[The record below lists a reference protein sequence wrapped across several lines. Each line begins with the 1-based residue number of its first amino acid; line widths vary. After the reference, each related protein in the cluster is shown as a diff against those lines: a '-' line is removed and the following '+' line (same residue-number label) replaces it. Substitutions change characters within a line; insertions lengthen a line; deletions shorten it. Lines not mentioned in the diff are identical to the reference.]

1 MSKHALLLASEEWC
15 KAASSSRRIKVYDF
29 MLRKRG
35 IHALKPGSVCVVM
48 TKAKPGRPQMIY
60 GEFTVVEVKEVDSSE
75 YDRLAREGY
84 IYNPQ
89 TLKPGEKRWV
99 IFFDEFKE
107 YPKKVPKGELK
118 DVKTSTSKKPISEWP
133 ILGTSYIDQQAL
145 DAIRMVA
152 EFAQPSFLSRI
163 NIIENSL
170 KRVLESANLSFS
182 VTHECVE
189 LMLLRI
195 GKQLGFHTYTADP
208 SRTCDNISLKELA
221 DMDRDYLKRY
231 AGDQFLDS
239 LSRVDVIWHRSGEAF
254 YVFEIVI
261 GGNMKEALVRLLSV
275 IELNAKM
282 FVVATEDREREYR
295 ELIKMPGL
303 NIIMGRCDFISIP
316 QLIKMYVLTNLWR
329 ESVDKL
335 KLPFVGK

>member
-1 MSKHALLLASEEWC
+1 MTYSFVE
-15 KAASSSRRIKVYDF
+15 
-29 MLRKRG
+29 
-35 IHALKPGSVCVVM
+35 VVM
-48 TKAKPGRPQMIY
+48 PKFWIASGPPEYWKVAFEMGRIWGVTYKKSTQWKKLSSGDYILFYANKPVSGVIGYGVVKTKFRQDKPLWPREIEEGKVIWPYRFEFDVEYCLPQDEWEKRRVTSNYIAGAAIGGLKQIREEEAQKIINELVPAKPP
-60 GEFTVVEVKEVDSSE
+60 S
-75 YDRLAREGY
+75 
-84 IYNPQ
+84 P
-89 TLKPGEKRWV
+89 
-99 IFFDEFKE
+99 
-107 YPKKVPKGELK
+107 
-118 DVKTSTSKKPISEWP
+118 
-133 ILGTSYIDQQAL
+133 L
-145 DAIRMVA
+145 DG
-152 EFAQPSFLSRI
+152 I
-163 NIIENSL
+163 NSIENSL
-170 KRVLESANLSFS
+170 KKVLESAKLSFPI
-182 VTHECVE
+182 THECVE

-195 GKQLGFHTYTADP
+195 GKQLGFHIYTADP
-208 SRTCDNISLKELA
+208 SRTCDGISLKELA

-295 ELIKMPGL
+295 ELIRMPGL

-335 KLPFVGK
+335 KLPFIGG